1 MKHTPGPW
9 TFDHDSYTVE
19 SGGLIIASV
28 CTVDDYSGLE
38 EECKPQFAEECA
50 ANAVLI
56 AAAPDL
62 YEALDRALGAIN
74 DLYRER
80 AHDGHCS
87 LWEAKQMYNND
98 GAVIAARAALRKA
111 RGEAQH
117 GP

>member
-1 MKHTPGPW
+1 MSKYHPGPW

-62 YEALDRALGAIN
+62 YEALDRALAGIAEVYQEWGRETGRKQAAIEWLIN
-74 DLYRER
+74 D
-80 AHDGHCS
+80 DP
-87 LWEAKQMYNND
+87 
-98 GAVIAARAALRKA
+98 AVVAGLAALRKA
-111 RGEAQH
+111 RGEV
-117 GP
+117 